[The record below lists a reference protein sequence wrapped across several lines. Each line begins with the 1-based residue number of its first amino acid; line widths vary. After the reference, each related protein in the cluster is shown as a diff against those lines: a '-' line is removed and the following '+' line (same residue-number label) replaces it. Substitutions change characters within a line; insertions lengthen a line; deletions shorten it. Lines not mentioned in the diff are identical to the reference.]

1 MGNNPCQK
9 FLRRNLQWLSRLVT
23 SASLAVHV
31 QTVAPLLAFPRVTA
45 SSRSMLMSAS
55 PAVTAQTYALLALP
69 LRNNLE

>member
-1 MGNNPCQK
+1 MGLVPQK
-9 FLRRNLQWLSRLVT
+9 FLRRNLQWLSRLVM

-31 QTVAPLLAFPRVTA
+31 QTAAPLPAFLRVMA